1 MSRKSSLNHQMHLR
15 MEGLNM
21 IGFSRH
27 KAKKD
32 YKKMGIGNN
41 PSKTMGIHSYNTYES
56 YKQTSK
62 EFIRFIKKSYPDIRD
77 IKEIKEKHIGE
88 YLKNRNDKGLSAWTI
103 SKDLAALNKLF
114 NTDLTKKDLNLKQR
128 KLEEITRSRRES
140 INDSRY
146 NEKNYKYQIA
156 FAKGSGARRESI
168 IKVKP
173 KDFKIKE
180 GYPVSVYLK
189 EKGGKERQAT
199 ILKEYRGTLKDM
211 LEGKPM
217 DKPLFEKYSKAI
229 DNHSFR
235 ATYASKRYK
244 ELIKYNGYDSKNYKG
259 YDKEVILKV
268 SNDLGHNR
276 LNVVIEHYLK
286 RSFYK

>member
-1 MSRKSSLNHQMHLR
+1 MYLR

-27 KAKKD
+27 KAKRD
-32 YKKMGIGNN
+32 YKKMGLGNN
-41 PSKTMGIHSYNTYES
+41 PSKTIGIHSYNTYES

-62 EFIRFIKKSYPDIRD
+62 EFIRFIKESYPDIRD
-77 IKEIKEKHIGE
+77 IEEIEEKHIGE
-88 YLKNRNDKGLSAWTI
+88 YLKNRNDKGLSAWTV

-114 NTDLTKKDLNLKQR
+114 NTDLTKKDLDLKKR
-128 KLEEITRSRRES
+128 KLEDITRSRGKS

-146 NEKNYKYQIA
+146 NENNYKYQIA

-168 IKVKP
+168 LKVKP
-173 KDFKIKE
+173 KDFKIEE

-199 ILKEYRGTLKDM
+199 ILKEYRETLKDI
-211 LEGKPM
+211 LECKH
-217 DKPLFEKYSKAI
+217 KNKFLFEKYCKEI

-235 ATYASKRYK
+235 AIYAFKRYK
-244 ELIKYNGYDSKNYKG
+244 ELVKMKGYDSKNYKG
-259 YDKEVILKV
+259 YDKEIILKV
-268 SNDLGHNR
+268 SRDLGHNR
-276 LNVVIEHYLK
+276 LNVVVDYYLE
-286 RSFYK
+286 RNL